1 MTFTLAS
8 VLTLGLDVRM
18 LAVRV
23 RRGSVEHAG
32 SGRLWTPPLL
42 RDVV

>member
-18 LAVRV
+18 PAVRV
-23 RRGSVEHAG
+23 AAAVWSTPVRAG
-32 SGRLWTPPLL
+32 SGRH
-42 RDVV
+42 RYFGM